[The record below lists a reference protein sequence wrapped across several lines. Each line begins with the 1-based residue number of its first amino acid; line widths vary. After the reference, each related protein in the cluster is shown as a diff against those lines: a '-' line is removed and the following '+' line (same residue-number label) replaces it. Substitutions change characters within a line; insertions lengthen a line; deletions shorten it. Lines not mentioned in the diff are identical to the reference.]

1 VFEWHKRFS
10 KGRVDVVD
18 DKRPGRS
25 VTIKT
30 YENVEKVRTL
40 VRTDPRLSIRMTAE
54 ELNVDKETVRQILSA
69 DLNMR
74 KV

>member
-1 VFEWHKRFS
+1 
-10 KGRVDVVD
+10 VVD